1 MAATVGSF
9 KKLDSGDKRI
19 VKSSLNQ
26 LVDVIQEDIS
36 GSLTRR
42 TYQVFVTGGVGPGVT
57 SSLYQTVYDQDYT
70 LQTANPV
77 FDMAIGISDNSEVW
91 TTINEGAEPSL
102 DSAGKYMF
110 PSQSLMMREKNDI
123 YRQFAKN
130 FLGSADSYFYAPFN
144 EQIAENRIDE
154 PLFISFKRLFA
165 RDHIKKETLAF
176 RFAYSAESTD
186 AGLPTAVSNLDI
198 TSEQDS
204 RIYTDIGASTLT
216 GRTYGGDVA
225 NIVNAADTSSKV
237 GLIFYEQG
245 TIVLDLKKIIDP
257 DQHCSGVIDA
267 MNSVS
272 PDPGAGLP
280 AGTTLIGSSVA
291 GKGNP
296 DATFI
301 PDLLA
306 SASIDDIVDHIA
318 SCRFSSGS
326 LTAITFQNATQI
338 NSTLY
343 FCRASADEFN
353 YSTNPTYTDSDG
365 NVVVIDAGQDATQRS
380 FTFPTTI
387 GLHNEQGEL
396 LAVAKLSRP
405 IEKNDEKDIT
415 FRVRLDF

>member
-1 MAATVGSF
+1 MGAGSF
-9 KKLDSGDKRI
+9 KSLGAGDKKV
-19 VKSSLNQ
+19 VKSTLNQ

-36 GSLTRR
+36 GSFTRR

-77 FDMAIGISDNSEVW
+77 FDMTVGISISSVVWGDPSPDN
-91 TTINEGAEPSL
+91 NGFFA
-102 DSAGKYMF
+102 F
-110 PSQSLMMREKNDI
+110 PSQSLMIREKNDI

-130 FLGSADSYFYAPFN
+130 LLGDSDSYFHSPFGDPD
-144 EQIAENRIDE
+144 EGSRIDNA
-154 PLFISFKRLFA
+154 LFVSFKRLFA
-165 RDHIKKETLAF
+165 RDFIKKETLAF
-176 RFAYSAESTD
+176 RFAKQAADRD
-186 AGLPTAVSNLDI
+186 ADGGQSNLDV
-198 TSEQDS
+198 TSEEPS
-204 RIYTDIGASTLT
+204 NIYTDIGSSTST
-216 GRTYGGDVA
+216 GRSYGGDVG
-225 NIVNAADTSSKV
+225 NIVDASDTSVKV

-245 TIVLDLKKIIDP
+245 TMVLDLAKIIDP
-257 DQHCSGVIDA
+257 DQHVSGVIDA
-267 MNSVS
+267 MNSTS
-272 PDPGAGLP
+272 PDPDAGLP
-280 AGTTLIGSSVA
+280 AGTMLLGHES
-291 GKGNP
+291 GNP
-296 DATFI
+296 NATFI
-301 PDLLA
+301 PDLLL

-326 LTAITFQNATQI
+326 LTAMTFQNSTQI
-338 NSTLY
+338 NSSLY

-365 NVVVIDAGQDATQRS
+365 KIIVINSGQDATQRS

-387 GLHNEQGEL
+387 GLHNDSGEL